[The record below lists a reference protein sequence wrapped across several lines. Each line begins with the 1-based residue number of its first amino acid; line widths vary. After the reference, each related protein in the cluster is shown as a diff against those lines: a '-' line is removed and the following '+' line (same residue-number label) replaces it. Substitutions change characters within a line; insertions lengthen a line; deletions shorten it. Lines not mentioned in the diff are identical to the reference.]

1 MTDFNF
7 LQLFILLQF
16 MLSLL
21 SLDQRNFNVLSY
33 PWVWQRTTLSQHPPV
48 EAELASH
55 TPRKIND
62 L

>member
-1 MTDFNF
+1 LYALTGTQTNVVYFRKVLPSCVNALSS
-7 LQLFILLQF
+7 LQ
-16 MLSLL
+16 
-21 SLDQRNFNVLSY
+21 
-33 PWVWQRTTLSQHPPV
+33 VWQTTTLLQHPPV